1 MLIAG
6 VDEAGRGP
14 VLGPMV
20 LAVCVIDKNREEELV
35 TLGVKDSKQLSK
47 EERDRQFPEIKKIAT
62 EFASVCIQPLE
73 LDELMIRKSLNE
85 IEAMKIGFLLNNLK
99 HKPELVII
107 DSPDTIAA
115 NFGKRIQKYL
125 NFETKLKTEHK
136 ADVNHPVA
144 SAASVL
150 AKVERDEEIS
160 KLATIHGNIGS
171 GYSHDAVTRK
181 FLEDYIAKHDSL
193 PDFCR
198 KQWMTSQN
206 MLDAKRQ
213 QKLF

>member
-20 LAVCVIDKNREEELV
+20 LAICVIDKNREEELV
-35 TLGVKDSKQLSK
+35 ELGVKDSKQLSK
-47 EERDRQFPEIKKIAT
+47 EERGRQFPLIKTIAA

-85 IEAMKIGFLLNNLK
+85 IEAMKIGYLLNNLK
-99 HKPELVII
+99 HKPELVIV

-150 AKVERDEEIS
+150 AKVERDLEIE
-160 KLATIHGNIGS
+160 KLAAIHGNIGS
-171 GYSHDAVTRK
+171 GYSHDPVTRQ
-181 FLEDYIAKHDSL
+181 FLEEFVKTHNAL
-193 PDFCR
+193 PDYCR
-198 KQWMTSQN
+198 KQWMTGQN
-206 MLDAKRQ
+206 MLNANRQ